1 MRTKV
6 ENVKGKIKNYVFHND
21 ENSYS
26 IARIT
31 TEDLKTVTIVGYFPV
46 LSEDI
51 TYEFLGTWVKHNT
64 YGEQLK
70 VESFKKCEEQSRS
83 GLISYLSSSFFHGIG
98 PKTAEK
104 IVDHFGLDAIKTIMA
119 DKSVLKEIGLSAIR
133 IEKFYQQLIENQMHE
148 HILVALYGFELSGK
162 LAMKLLNKYQMLT
175 LEKLEENPYR
185 LIDDIEGIGFIK
197 ADEIARKFKIE
208 KDDPRRIRAAILFAI
223 EQIAYQNGDL
233 YLNLEQLEDYAYQAL
248 GETMNLDQAIKSL
261 IDDKKLIVE
270 EDRYYLA
277 VTYFAEKGLADKML
291 TFLGEPL
298 LVDRDYLETLL
309 DATEIQKNISYTDV
323 QKEAILTALSNRF
336 TIITGGPGTG
346 KTTIIDGLLDVYRK
360 YYQLNFKNPAIYEK
374 IGLMAPTGRAAKRMK
389 ELLDMDA
396 KTIHRH
402 LGFSYD
408 GEFLYDEQHPLPQDL
423 LIIDEA
429 SMIDLF
435 LARKLFGAI
444 KEGAQ
449 IIVVGDVDQLPSVGP
464 GQILLDM
471 IESKVIPT
479 VRLHQIHRQ
488 AKDSKIIRLARAVN
502 EQNVTYDDLT
512 SEQDVY
518 LYRASYD
525 KIKETIIK
533 QVQGALQE
541 GYSMIEDIQVL
552 APMYKGELGID
563 ALNQALQQA
572 FNKRLDKKMV
582 YGDKTYY
589 IGDKVIQLVNDPE
602 RLIMNGDIGVIKDI
616 KINASDEPYMIVS
629 YDDNDVMYEKADLEE
644 INLAYAI
651 SIHKSQGSEYKIVM
665 MPMIKGYMHM
675 LKKEL
680 IYTAMT
686 RAKKF
691 LIILGDMQL
700 LIYAANHLSEKRQTT
715 LAKRLSH
722 QIEHESEIEDPLDA
736 LSPYDF
742 M

>member
-1 MRTKV
+1 MDCI
-6 ENVKGKIKNYVFHND
+6 KGKIKNYVFHND

-26 IARIT
+26 IARIIT
-31 TEDLKTVTIVGYFPV
+31 DENRMYTIVGYFPV
-46 LSEDI
+46 VSEDI
-51 TYEFLGTWVKHNT
+51 NYEFCGSWVKHNT

-83 GLISYLSSSFFHGIG
+83 GLISYLSSPFFHGIG

-104 IVDHFGLDAIKTIMA
+104 IVDHLGADAIQIIMKDKTR
-119 DKSVLKEIGLSAIR
+119 LKEIGLSAVR
-133 IEKFYQQLIENQMHE
+133 IEKFYQQLIENQTHE
-148 HILVALYGFELSGK
+148 HILVALYGYELSGK
-162 LAMKLLNKYQMLT
+162 LAMKLLSKYQMLT

-185 LIDDIEGIGFIK
+185 LIDDIEGVGFIK
-197 ADEIARKFKIE
+197 ADEIARKLGIPH
-208 KDDPRRIRAAILFAI
+208 DDPRRIRAAILYAL
-223 EQIAYQNGDL
+223 EVIAYQNGDI
-233 YLNLEQLEDYAYQAL
+233 YLRKEQLETFSFQAL
-248 GETMNLDQAIKSL
+248 GETMDLEDAIHQLILDKRI
-261 IDDKKLIVE
+261 IVE
-270 EDRYYLA
+270 DERYYLA
-277 VTYFAEKGLADKML
+277 ATYFSEVLLADKL
-291 TFLGEPL
+291 SRLVGEPL
-298 LVDRDYLETLL
+298 SIDRDYLETLL
-309 DATEIQKNISYTDV
+309 DATEIQKNMRYTDV

-360 YYQLNFKNPAIYEK
+360 YYQLNYKNPAIYEK

-389 ELLDMDA
+389 ELLEMDA

-408 GEFLYDEQHPLPQDL
+408 GEFLYDEHHLMPHDL

-464 GQILLDM
+464 GQILSDL
-471 IESKVIPT
+471 IESHTIPT
-479 VRLHQIHRQ
+479 VRLTQIHRQ
-488 AKDSKIIRLARAVN
+488 AKDSKIIRLARRVN
-502 EQNVTYDDLT
+502 EQQVSYDDLI

-518 LYRASYD
+518 LYRASYE

-541 GYSMIEDIQVL
+541 GYSMIDDIQIL

-563 ALNQALQQA
+563 ALNQAMQDA
-572 FNKRLDKKMV
+572 FNPKKDKKMT

-589 IGDKVIQLVNDPE
+589 VGDKVIQLVNDPE
-602 RLIMNGDIGVIKDI
+602 RMIMNGDIGVIKAI
-616 KINASDEPYMIVS
+616 KVNAQDEPYMIVS
-629 YDDNDVMYEKADLEE
+629 YDDNDVMYEKVDLEE

-665 MPMIKGYMHM
+665 MPMIKSYMHM

-680 IYTAMT
+680 IYTAIT
-686 RAKKF
+686 RAKRF
-691 LIILGDMQL
+691 LIILGDMNL
-700 LIYAANHLSEKRQTT
+700 LIYASNHLSEKRQTT
-715 LAKRLSH
+715 LAMRLTGV
-722 QIEHESEIEDPLDA
+722 IEPPKEEIDPLDA

>member
-1 MRTKV
+1 MDCI
-6 ENVKGKIKNYVFHND
+6 KGKIKNYVFHND

-26 IARIT
+26 IARIIT
-31 TEDLKTVTIVGYFPV
+31 DENRMYTIVGYFPV
-46 LSEDI
+46 VSEDI
-51 TYEFLGTWVKHNT
+51 NYEFCGSWVKHNT

-83 GLISYLSSSFFHGIG
+83 GLISYLSSPFFHGIG

-104 IVDHFGLDAIKTIMA
+104 IVDHLGADAIQIIMKDKTR
-119 DKSVLKEIGLSAIR
+119 LKEIGLSAVR
-133 IEKFYQQLIENQMHE
+133 IEKFYQQLIENQTHE
-148 HILVALYGFELSGK
+148 HILVALYGYELSGK
-162 LAMKLLNKYQMLT
+162 LAMKLLSKYQMLT

-185 LIDDIEGIGFIK
+185 LIDDIEGVGFIK
-197 ADEIARKFKIE
+197 ADEIARKLGIPH
-208 KDDPRRIRAAILFAI
+208 DDPRRIRAAILYAL
-223 EQIAYQNGDL
+223 EVIAYQNGDI
-233 YLNLEQLEDYAYQAL
+233 YLRKEQLETFSFQAL
-248 GETMNLDQAIKSL
+248 GETMDLEDAIHQLILDKRI
-261 IDDKKLIVE
+261 IVE
-270 EDRYYLA
+270 DERYYLA
-277 VTYFAEKGLADKML
+277 ATYFSEVLLADKL
-291 TFLGEPL
+291 GRLVGEPL
-298 LVDRDYLETLL
+298 SIDRDYLETLL
-309 DATEIQKNISYTDV
+309 DATEIQKNMRYTDV

-360 YYQLNFKNPAIYEK
+360 YYQLNYKNPAIYEK

-389 ELLDMDA
+389 ELLEMDA

-408 GEFLYDEQHPLPQDL
+408 GEFLYDEHHLMPHDL

-464 GQILLDM
+464 GQILSDL
-471 IESKVIPT
+471 IESHTIPT
-479 VRLHQIHRQ
+479 VRLTQIHRQ
-488 AKDSKIIRLARAVN
+488 AKDSKIIRLARRVN
-502 EQNVTYDDLT
+502 EQQVSYDDLI

-518 LYRASYD
+518 LYRASYE

-541 GYSMIEDIQVL
+541 GYSMIDDIQIL

-563 ALNQALQQA
+563 ALNQAMQDA
-572 FNKRLDKKMV
+572 FNPKKDKKMT

-589 IGDKVIQLVNDPE
+589 VGDKVIQLVNDPE
-602 RLIMNGDIGVIKDI
+602 RMIMNGDIGVIKAI
-616 KINASDEPYMIVS
+616 KVNAQDEPYMIVS
-629 YDDNDVMYEKADLEE
+629 YDDNDVMYEKVDLEE

-665 MPMIKGYMHM
+665 MPMIKSYMHM

-680 IYTAMT
+680 IYTAIT
-686 RAKKF
+686 RAKRF
-691 LIILGDMQL
+691 LIILGDMNL
-700 LIYAANHLSEKRQTT
+700 LIYASNHLSEKRQTT
-715 LAKRLSH
+715 LAMRLTGV
-722 QIEHESEIEDPLDA
+722 IEPPKEEIDPLDA

>member
-1 MRTKV
+1 M
-6 ENVKGKIKNYVFHND
+6 ESVKGKIKNYVFHND

-26 IARIT
+26 IARII
-31 TEDLKTVTIVGYFPV
+31 TEDHQTVTIVGYFPV
-46 LSEDI
+46 VSEDI
-51 TYEFLGTWVKHNT
+51 LYEFTGTWVKHNT
-64 YGEQLK
+64 YGDQLK
-70 VESFKKCEEQSRS
+70 VDSFKKCEEQSRS

-104 IVDHFGLDAIKTIMA
+104 IVDHFGVDALQLIM
-119 DKSVLKEIGLSAIR
+119 KNKEILKEVGLNAIR
-133 IEKFYQQLIENQMHE
+133 IEKFYQQLIENQTNE
-148 HILVALYGFELSGK
+148 HILVALYGYELSGK

-197 ADEIARKFKIE
+197 ADEIARKLNIL
-208 KDDPRRIRAAILFAI
+208 KDDPRRIRAAILFAL

-233 YLNLEQLEDYAYQAL
+233 FLKIEQLEDYAYQAL
-248 GETMNLDQAIKSL
+248 GDTMDLDPSIQAL
-261 IDDKKLIVE
+261 IEEKRIVL
-270 EDRYYLA
+270 EDNRYYLA
-277 VTYFAEKGLADKML
+277 PTYYAEIKLADKIRSL
-291 TFLGEPL
+291 VHYKPL
-298 LVDRDYLETLL
+298 EMDQDYVEMLL
-309 DATEIQKNISYTDV
+309 DATEIQKNMVYTNV
-323 QKEAILTALSNRF
+323 QKDAIITALTHRF

-360 YYQLNFKNPAIYEK
+360 YHKLNYKHPGIYEK

-408 GEFLYDEQHPLPQDL
+408 GEFLYDEDHVLPQDL

-449 IIVVGDVDQLPSVGP
+449 VVIVGDVDQLPSVGP
-464 GQILLDM
+464 GQILADLIDSQM
-471 IESKVIPT
+471 IPT
-479 VRLHQIHRQ
+479 VRLTQIHRQ
-488 AKDSKIIRLARAVN
+488 AKDSKIIRLSRSVN
-502 EQNVTYDDLT
+502 EQKVSYDDLS

-518 LYRASYD
+518 LYQTSYG
-525 KIKETIIK
+525 KIKETIIN
-533 QVQGALQE
+533 QVRGAILE
-541 GYSMIEDIQVL
+541 GYSMIDDIQVL
-552 APMYKGELGID
+552 APMYKGEIGID
-563 ALNQALQQA
+563 ALNQALQEA
-572 FNKRLDKKMV
+572 FNEKRDKKMV

-589 IGDKVIQLVNDPE
+589 VGDKVIQLVNDPE

-616 KINASDEPYMIVS
+616 KKNANDEFYMIVS

-700 LIYAANHLSEKRQTT
+700 LIYAANHLSERRQTT
-715 LAKRLSH
+715 LSLRLKND
-722 QIEHESEIEDPLDA
+722 IESVIEEDPLDK
-736 LSPYDF
+736 LSPYDL

>member
-1 MRTKV
+1 MDII
-6 ENVKGKIKNYVFHND
+6 KGKIKNYVFHND

-26 IARIT
+26 IAKIM
-31 TEDLKTVTIVGYFPV
+31 TEDQKTVTLVGYFPV

-51 TYEFLGTWVKHNT
+51 MYEFSGSWVKHNT
-64 YGEQLK
+64 YGEQFK
-70 VESFKKCEEQSRS
+70 VESFKKLETQTRT
-83 GLISYLSSSFFHGIG
+83 GLISYLSSTFFHGIG

-104 IVDHFGLDAIKTIMA
+104 IVDRFGPDALQMIIK
-119 DKSVLKEIGLSAIR
+119 DKSILKDIGLSAIR
-133 IEKFYQQLIENQMHE
+133 IEKFYQQLIENQTHE
-148 HILVALYGFELSGK
+148 HILVALYGYDLSGK
-162 LAMKLLNKYQMLT
+162 LAMKLLQKYQMLT

-185 LIDDIEGIGFIK
+185 LIDDIDGIGFIK
-197 ADEIARKFKIE
+197 ADEIARKFNIE
-208 KDDPRRIRAAILFAI
+208 GNDPRRKRAAILYAI

-233 YLNLEQLEDYAYQAL
+233 YLNLEQLENYAYQAL
-248 GETMNLDQAIKSL
+248 GETMDLNDAIFGL
-261 IDDKKLIVE
+261 IEEKKIVFE
-270 EDRYYLA
+270 ENRYYLA
-277 VTYFAEKGLADKML
+277 LTYYAEKGLADKIRI
-291 TFLGEPL
+291 
-298 LVDRDYLETLL
+298 LVNQDSMNIDEGYLETLL
-309 DATEIQKNISYTDV
+309 TATEIQKNMTYTSV
-323 QKEAILTALSNRF
+323 QKEAIITALTHRF

-360 YYQLNFKNPAIYEK
+360 YFKLNFKNPAIYEK

-389 ELLDMDA
+389 ELLDMESS
-396 KTIHRH
+396 TIHRH
-402 LGFSYD
+402 LGYSYD
-408 GEFLYDEQHPLPQDL
+408 GEFLYDESHLLPQDL

-435 LARKLFGAI
+435 LAKKLFSAI

-449 IIVVGDVDQLPSVGP
+449 VIIVGDVDQLPSVGP
-464 GQILLDM
+464 GQVLSDL
-471 IESKVIPT
+471 IESNMIPT
-479 VRLHQIHRQ
+479 VRLNQIHRQ
-488 AKDSKIIRLARAVN
+488 AKDSKIIRLSRAVN
-502 EQNVTYDDLT
+502 EQNVTYDDLV

-518 LYRASYD
+518 LYQTSYT
-525 KIKETIIK
+525 KIKETMIK
-533 QVQGALQE
+533 QVQGALNE
-541 GYSMIEDIQVL
+541 GYSMIDDIQIL

-563 ALNQALQQA
+563 ALNLALQSA
-572 FNKRLDKKMV
+572 FNTKRDKKMT

-589 IGDKVIQLVNDPE
+589 IGDKVIQLINDPE
-602 RLIMNGDIGVIKDI
+602 RLIMNGDIGIIKDI
-616 KINASDEPYMIVS
+616 KTNASDEPYMIVS

-686 RAKKF
+686 RAKKY
-691 LIILGDMQL
+691 LIILGDMHL

-715 LAKRLSH
+715 LAKRL
-722 QIEHESEIEDPLDA
+722 QGKLEETIDLEDDLDA

>member
-1 MRTKV
+1 MDCIT
-6 ENVKGKIKNYVFHND
+6 GKIKNYVFHND

-26 IARIT
+26 IARII
-31 TEDLKTVTIVGYFPV
+31 TENNQMYTIVGYFPV
-46 LSEDI
+46 VSEDI
-51 TYEFLGTWVKHNT
+51 SYEFCGSWVKHNT

-83 GLISYLSSSFFHGIG
+83 GLISYLSSPFFHGIG

-104 IVDHFGLDAIKTIMA
+104 IVDHLGYDAIQIIMKDKT
-119 DKSVLKEIGLSAIR
+119 VLKAIGLSAVR
-133 IEKFYQQLIENQMHE
+133 IEKFYQQLIENQTHE
-148 HILVALYGFELSGK
+148 HILVALYGYELSGK
-162 LAMKLLNKYQMLT
+162 LAMKLLSKYQMLT

-197 ADEIARKFKIE
+197 ADEIARKLGVP
-208 KDDPRRIRAAILFAI
+208 KDDLRRIRAAILYAL
-223 EQIAYQNGDL
+223 ETIAYQNGDL
-233 YLNLEQLEDYAYQAL
+233 YLFKEQLETYSYQAL
-248 GETMNLDQAIKSL
+248 GETMTLDLELDALVEEKRM
-261 IDDKKLIVE
+261 IVE

-277 VTYFAEKGLADKML
+277 QTYFSEVLLAEKLNLLVGQ
-291 TFLGEPL
+291 EPL
-298 LVDRDYLETLL
+298 SIDKDYLETLL
-309 DATEIQKNISYTDV
+309 DATEIQKNIRYTDV
-323 QKEAILTALSNRF
+323 QKEAILTALSHRF

-360 YYQLNFKNPAIYEK
+360 YYHLNYKNPAIYEK

-408 GEFLYDEQHPLPQDL
+408 GEFLYDEHHLMPHDL
-423 LIIDEA
+423 IIIDEA

-449 IIVVGDVDQLPSVGP
+449 VIVVGDVDQLPSVGP
-464 GQILLDM
+464 GQILSDL
-471 IESKVIPT
+471 IESNRIPT
-479 VRLHQIHRQ
+479 VRLTQIHRQ
-488 AKDSKIIRLARAVN
+488 AKDSKIIRLARRVN
-502 EQNVTYDDLT
+502 EQQVSYDDLV

-518 LYRASYD
+518 LYRTSYE

-541 GYSMIEDIQVL
+541 GYSMIDDIQIL

-563 ALNQALQQA
+563 ALNQAMQEA
-572 FNKRLDKKMV
+572 FNPKKDKKMT

-589 IGDKVIQLVNDPE
+589 VGDKVIQLVNDPE
-602 RLIMNGDIGVIKDI
+602 RMIMNGDIGVIKAI
-616 KINASDEPYMIVS
+616 KLNAQDDPYMIVS
-629 YDDNDVMYEKADLEE
+629 YDDNDVMYEKVDLEE

-665 MPMIKGYMHM
+665 MPMIKSYMHM

-680 IYTAMT
+680 IYTAIT
-686 RAKKF
+686 RAKRF
-691 LIILGDMQL
+691 LIILGDMNL
-700 LIYAANHLSEKRQTT
+700 LIYASNHLSEKRQTT
-715 LAKRLSH
+715 LSKRLMGVI
-722 QIEHESEIEDPLDA
+722 QPPDEAIDPLDA

>member
-1 MRTKV
+1 MDQVR
-6 ENVKGKIKNYVFHND
+6 GKIKNYVFHND

-26 IARIT
+26 IARLI
-31 TEDLKTVTIVGYFPV
+31 TEDQKTVTIVGYFPV
-46 LSEDI
+46 VSEDM
-51 TYEFLGTWVKHNT
+51 TYEFSGTWVKHNT

-83 GLISYLSSSFFHGIG
+83 GLISYLSSPFFHGIG

-104 IVDHFGLDAIKTIMA
+104 IVDTLGVDAIQLITK
-119 DKSVLKEIGLSAIR
+119 DKSILKKIGLSAIR
-133 IEKFYQQLIENQMHE
+133 IEKFYQQLIENQTNE
-148 HILVALYGFELSGK
+148 HILVALYGYELSGK

-185 LIDDIEGIGFIK
+185 LIDDLEGIGFIK
-197 ADEIARKFKIE
+197 ADEIARKLNIE
-208 KDDPRRIRAAILFAI
+208 KNDPRRMRAAILYAI
-223 EQIAYQNGDL
+223 EQVAYQNGDI
-233 YLNLEQLEDYAYQAL
+233 YLTEEQLEHEAYQAL
-248 GETMNLDQAIKSL
+248 GDTFDLTDQIQSL
-261 IDDKKLIVE
+261 IDEKRIVC
-270 EDRYYLA
+270 EDNRYYLSM
-277 VTYFAEKGLADKML
+277 TYYAEIGLAEKMKRLIDQK
-291 TFLGEPL
+291 TN
-298 LVDRDYLETLL
+298 RDISYLETLL
-309 DATEIQKNISYTDV
+309 DATEIQKNITYTDV
-323 QKEAILTALSNRF
+323 QKEAIITALSNQF

-360 YYQLNFKNPAIYEK
+360 YYQLNCKNPAIYEK

-389 ELLDMDA
+389 ELLDLDA

-402 LGFSYD
+402 LGYSYD
-408 GEFLYDEQHPLPQDL
+408 GEFLYDESHPLPQDL
-423 LIIDEA
+423 IIIDEA

-435 LARKLFGAI
+435 LAKKLFGSI
-444 KEGAQ
+444 KESAQ
-449 IIVVGDVDQLPSVGP
+449 VIVVGDVDQLPSVGP
-464 GQILLDM
+464 GQVLSDM
-471 IESKVIPT
+471 IESQMIPT
-479 VRLHQIHRQ
+479 VRLTQIHRQ
-488 AKDSKIIRLARAVN
+488 AKDSKIIRLSRAVN
-502 EQNVTYDDLT
+502 EQQVSYDDLV

-518 LYRASYD
+518 LYKTTQDR
-525 KIKETIIK
+525 IKKTII
-533 QVQGALQE
+533 QQIQGAINE
-541 GYSMIEDIQVL
+541 GYSLIDDIQIL
-552 APMYKGELGID
+552 APMYKGDLGID
-563 ALNQALQQA
+563 ALNQALQEA
-572 FNKRLDKKMV
+572 FNSRRDKKMV

-589 IGDKVIQLVNDPE
+589 VGDKVIQLVNDPE

-616 KINASDEPYMIVS
+616 KYNAQDEPYLVVS
-629 YDDNDVMYEKADLEE
+629 YDDNDVMYEKVDLDE

-665 MPMIKGYMHM
+665 MPMVKGYMHM

-715 LAKRLSH
+715 LSVRLKGEVES
-722 QIEHESEIEDPLDA
+722 QIEEDPLDE

>member
-1 MRTKV
+1 M
-6 ENVKGKIKNYVFHND
+6 ESIKGKIKNYVFHND

-26 IARIT
+26 IARII
-31 TEDLKTVTIVGYFPV
+31 TEDHQTVTIVGYFPV
-46 LSEDI
+46 VSEDI
-51 TYEFLGTWVKHNT
+51 LYEFIGSWVKHNT

-70 VESFKKCEEQSRS
+70 VDSFKKCEEQSRS

-104 IVDHFGLDAIKTIMA
+104 IVDHFGVDALHIIM
-119 DKSVLKEIGLSAIR
+119 KNKEVLKEVGLNAIR
-133 IEKFYQQLIENQMHE
+133 IEKFYQQLLENQTNE
-148 HILVALYGFELSGK
+148 HILVALYGYELSGK
-162 LAMKLLNKYQMLT
+162 LAMKLLNKYSMLT

-197 ADEIARKFKIE
+197 ADEIARKLNIP
-208 KDDPRRIRAAILFAI
+208 KDDPRRIRAAILFAL

-233 YLNLEQLEDYAYQAL
+233 YLKIEQLEDYAYQAL
-248 GETMNLDQAIKSL
+248 GDTMDLSSSIQSL
-261 IDDKKLIVE
+261 IDEKKIVLE
-270 EDRYYLA
+270 ENRYYLA
-277 VTYFAEKGLADKML
+277 ITYFAEIKLADKIRSL
-291 TFLGEPL
+291 VNYSPL
-298 LVDRDYLETLL
+298 DIDQDYLETLL
-309 DATEIQKNISYTDV
+309 DATEIQKNMAYTSV
-323 QKEAILTALSNRF
+323 QKDAIITALTHRF

-360 YYQLNFKNPAIYEK
+360 YHQLNYKHPAIYEK

-389 ELLDMDA
+389 ELLDLDA

-408 GEFLYDEQHPLPQDL
+408 GEFLYDEDHLLPQDL

-429 SMIDLF
+429 SMIDLL

-449 IIVVGDVDQLPSVGP
+449 VVIVGDVDQLPSVGP
-464 GQILLDM
+464 GQILADLIDSEM
-471 IESKVIPT
+471 IPT
-479 VRLHQIHRQ
+479 VRLTQIHRQ
-488 AKDSKIIRLARAVN
+488 AKDSKIIRLSRAVN
-502 EQNVTYDDLT
+502 EQKVTYDDLT

-518 LYRASYD
+518 LYQTSYG
-525 KIKETIIK
+525 KIKDTIIK
-533 QVQGALQE
+533 QIRGAIQE

-552 APMYKGELGID
+552 APMYKGEIGID
-563 ALNQALQQA
+563 ALNQALQEA
-572 FNKRLDKKMV
+572 FNEKHDKKMV

-589 IGDKVIQLVNDPE
+589 VGDKVIQLVNDPE

-616 KINASDEPYMIVS
+616 KKNANDEFYMIVS

-700 LIYAANHLSEKRQTT
+700 LIYAANHLSERRQTT
-715 LAKRLSH
+715 LALRLKND
-722 QIEHESEIEDPLDA
+722 IEHVMEDDPLEE
-736 LSPYDF
+736 LSPYDL

>member
-1 MRTKV
+1 M

-70 VESFKKCEEQSRS
+70 VESFRKCEEQSRS

-104 IVDHFGLDAIKTIMA
+104 IVDHFGADAIKKIMD

-133 IEKFYQQLIENQMHE
+133 TEKFYQQLIENQTHE

-175 LEKLEENPYR
+175 LEKLKENPYR

-197 ADEIARKFKIE
+197 ADEIARKFNIE
-208 KDDPRRIRAAILFAI
+208 KDDPRRKRAAILFAI

-233 YLNLEQLEDYAYQAL
+233 YLNREQLEDYAYQAL
-248 GETMNLDQAIKSL
+248 GETMNLDDAITSL
-261 IDDKKLIVE
+261 IDEKKMILE
-270 EDRYYLA
+270 DDRYYLA
-277 VTYFAEKGLADKML
+277 ITYFAEKGLAEKMISL
-291 TFLGEPL
+291 LGEPL
-298 LVDRDYLETLL
+298 EVDKEYLETLL
-309 DATEIQKNISYTDV
+309 NATEIQKNISYTDV
-323 QKEAILTALSNRF
+323 QKEAIITALSNRF

-360 YYQLNFKNPAIYEK
+360 YYKLNFKNPAIYEK

-408 GEFLYDEQHPLPQDL
+408 GEFLYDENHPIPQDL

-435 LARKLFGAI
+435 LAKKLFGAI

-471 IESKVIPT
+471 IESKMIPT

-502 EQNVTYDDLT
+502 DQNVTYDDLV

-518 LYRASYD
+518 LYRASYE

-533 QVQGALQE
+533 QVQGALAE
-541 GYSMIEDIQVL
+541 GYSMIDDIQIL

-616 KINASDEPYMIVS
+616 KVNASDEPYMIVS

-715 LAKRLSH
+715 LAKRLAQQIDH
-722 QIEHESEIEDPLDA
+722 QIEEEDPLDE

>member
-1 MRTKV
+1 MDCI
-6 ENVKGKIKNYVFHND
+6 KGKIKNYVFHND

-26 IARIT
+26 IARIIT
-31 TEDLKTVTIVGYFPV
+31 DENRMYTIVGYFPV
-46 LSEDI
+46 VSEDI
-51 TYEFLGTWVKHNT
+51 NYEFCGSWVKHNT

-83 GLISYLSSSFFHGIG
+83 GLISYLSSPFFHGIG

-104 IVDHFGLDAIKTIMA
+104 IVDHLGADAIQIIMKDKTR
-119 DKSVLKEIGLSAIR
+119 LKEIGLSAVR
-133 IEKFYQQLIENQMHE
+133 IEKFYQQLIENQTHE
-148 HILVALYGFELSGK
+148 HILVALYGYELSGK
-162 LAMKLLNKYQMLT
+162 LAMKLLSKYQMLT

-185 LIDDIEGIGFIK
+185 LIDDIEGVGFIK
-197 ADEIARKFKIE
+197 ADEIARKLGIPH
-208 KDDPRRIRAAILFAI
+208 DDPRRIRAAILYAL
-223 EQIAYQNGDL
+223 EVIAYQNGDI
-233 YLNLEQLEDYAYQAL
+233 YLRKEQLETFSFQAL
-248 GETMNLDQAIKSL
+248 GETMDLEDAIHQLILDKRI
-261 IDDKKLIVE
+261 IVE
-270 EDRYYLA
+270 DERYYLA
-277 VTYFAEKGLADKML
+277 ATYFSEVLLADKL
-291 TFLGEPL
+291 SRLVGEPL
-298 LVDRDYLETLL
+298 SIDRDYLETLL
-309 DATEIQKNISYTDV
+309 DATEIQKNMRYTDV

-360 YYQLNFKNPAIYEK
+360 YYQLNYKNPAIYEK

-389 ELLDMDA
+389 ELLEMDA

-408 GEFLYDEQHPLPQDL
+408 GEFLYDEHHLMPHDL

-464 GQILLDM
+464 GQILSDL
-471 IESKVIPT
+471 IESHTIPT
-479 VRLHQIHRQ
+479 VRLTQIHRQ
-488 AKDSKIIRLARAVN
+488 AKDSKIIRLARRVN
-502 EQNVTYDDLT
+502 EQQVSYDDLI

-518 LYRASYD
+518 LYRASYE

-541 GYSMIEDIQVL
+541 GYSMIDDIQIL

-563 ALNQALQQA
+563 ALNQAMQDA
-572 FNKRLDKKMV
+572 FNPKKDKKMT

-589 IGDKVIQLVNDPE
+589 VGDKVIQLVNDPE
-602 RLIMNGDIGVIKDI
+602 RMIMNGDIGVIKAI
-616 KINASDEPYMIVS
+616 KVNAQEEPYMIVS
-629 YDDNDVMYEKADLEE
+629 YDDNDVMYEKVDLEE

-665 MPMIKGYMHM
+665 MPMIKSYMHM

-680 IYTAMT
+680 IYTAIT
-686 RAKKF
+686 RAKRF
-691 LIILGDMQL
+691 LIILGDMNL
-700 LIYAANHLSEKRQTT
+700 LIYASNHLSEKRQTT
-715 LAKRLSH
+715 LAMRLTGV
-722 QIEHESEIEDPLDA
+722 IEPPKEEIDPLDA

>member
-1 MRTKV
+1 MDCI
-6 ENVKGKIKNYVFHND
+6 KGKIKNYVFHND

-26 IARIT
+26 IARIIT
-31 TEDLKTVTIVGYFPV
+31 DENRMYTIVGYFPV
-46 LSEDI
+46 VSEDI
-51 TYEFLGTWVKHNT
+51 NYEFCGSWVKHNT

-83 GLISYLSSSFFHGIG
+83 GLISYLSSPFFHGIG

-104 IVDHFGLDAIKTIMA
+104 IVDHLGADAIQIIMKDKTR
-119 DKSVLKEIGLSAIR
+119 LKEIGLSAVR
-133 IEKFYQQLIENQMHE
+133 IEKFYQQLIENQTHE
-148 HILVALYGFELSGK
+148 HILVALYGYELSGK
-162 LAMKLLNKYQMLT
+162 LAMKLLSKYQMLT

-185 LIDDIEGIGFIK
+185 LIDDIEGVGFIK
-197 ADEIARKFKIE
+197 ADEIARKLGIPH
-208 KDDPRRIRAAILFAI
+208 DDPRRIRAAILYAL
-223 EQIAYQNGDL
+223 EVIAYQNGDI
-233 YLNLEQLEDYAYQAL
+233 YLRKEQLETFSFQAL
-248 GETMNLDQAIKSL
+248 GETMDLEDAIHQLILDKRI
-261 IDDKKLIVE
+261 IVE
-270 EDRYYLA
+270 DERYYLA
-277 VTYFAEKGLADKML
+277 ATYFSEVLLADKL
-291 TFLGEPL
+291 SRLVGEPL
-298 LVDRDYLETLL
+298 SIDRDYLETLL
-309 DATEIQKNISYTDV
+309 DATEIQKNMRYTDV

-360 YYQLNFKNPAIYEK
+360 YYQLNYKNPAIYEK

-389 ELLDMDA
+389 ELLEMDA

-408 GEFLYDEQHPLPQDL
+408 GEFLYDEHHLMPHDL

-464 GQILLDM
+464 GQILSDL
-471 IESKVIPT
+471 IESHTIPT
-479 VRLHQIHRQ
+479 VRLTQIHRQ
-488 AKDSKIIRLARAVN
+488 AKDSKIIRLARRVN
-502 EQNVTYDDLT
+502 EQQVSYDDLI

-518 LYRASYD
+518 LYRASYE

-541 GYSMIEDIQVL
+541 GYSMIDDIQIL

-563 ALNQALQQA
+563 ALNQAMQDA
-572 FNKRLDKKMV
+572 FNPKKDKKIT

-589 IGDKVIQLVNDPE
+589 VGDKVIQLVNDPE
-602 RLIMNGDIGVIKDI
+602 RMIMNGDIGVIKAI
-616 KINASDEPYMIVS
+616 KVNAQEEPYMIVS
-629 YDDNDVMYEKADLEE
+629 YDDNDVMYEKVDLEE

-665 MPMIKGYMHM
+665 MPMIKSYMHM

-680 IYTAMT
+680 IYTAIT
-686 RAKKF
+686 RAKRF
-691 LIILGDMQL
+691 LIILGDMNL
-700 LIYAANHLSEKRQTT
+700 LIYASNHLSEKRQTT
-715 LAKRLSH
+715 LAMRLTGV
-722 QIEHESEIEDPLDA
+722 IEPPKEEIDPLDA